1 MTTKGGCKNWA
12 YFSRNQQ
19 TCSNPDVI
27 QENEMQ
33 VHSDGLVHLSAY
45 GIENGCKAKEE
56 VNGGKKS
63 QK

>member
-1 MTTKGGCKNWA
+1 MIMKVGCKNCM

-19 TCSNPDVI
+19 TCCNPDVV
-27 QENEMQ
+27 QENKLQ

-45 GIENGCKAKEE
+45 GIENGCKTREE
-56 VNGGKKS
+56 VTGGKKS